1 MNRVDH
7 VDILRFQFPDSCDT
21 MLNSSVTS
29 RLSRNNTKHVIT
41 MLTGPANQHDNG
53 S

>member
-21 MLNSSVTS
+21 
-29 RLSRNNTKHVIT
+29 NN
-41 MLTGPANQHDNG
+41 DNVEFECHEQIELAALQ
-53 S
+53 